1 MRSWESIRDQSIF
14 PGESKGKYGTL
25 LGWANQPGRQFDHV
39 DLTGM
44 TVDQVIDFANSK
56 GPYAAY
62 SRSVVGRTA
71 TPMGAYQIV
80 GSTLKDMRD
89 KGIINGNAIFDKTT
103 QDYLGQAILERQ
115 GSRAWEGW
123 KGAHIG
129 PGQFQAPASLAEY
142 RASLGMGVP
151 PQEFIDHT
159 KSKDMPGL
167 PVDTSFAGLFGMDS
181 MPGIDGLHSS
191 QMARD
196 GVPQS
201 NPNSISPEMAMF
213 SGFNEARDMNQAT
226 GIGAAFQDALGP
238 SLSDFAVT
246 DPFSEMFSGVTA
258 AAPAQSVASVPSD
271 RFDQAFDVFSGP
283 TAAMPADVS
292 ISTITPDT
300 APQSTI
306 TGGVPQG
313 RFDQAFDTFSAPSLA
328 ATTAQPGAPLDAP
341 VDISARPEV
350 MGPSFNFDGVTAT
363 PSAKPDKDQEKEK
376 NFEVWNNANTRGAVI
391 GAMLGGPKGAILGAV
406 APTAVRGVQSL
417 ASGLFGGGGLGGL
430 GGLGFGGGMG
440 PGTPGYESW
449 ASSTPEGMG
458 YASTLAGGSFWDGY
472 YSGGGNLN
480 PESGRDF
487 ARGMAAQQ
495 AAREAMGLSTWG
507 DAFSEAL
514 GGLGGLGGGGSSSGG
529 TGGGKGG
536 SGGKGGGNKG
546 DAGVGGADG
555 GK

>member
-1 MRSWESIRDQSIF
+1 MRASVPSYDQQAEYIAAAAAARGIDPEVALAVAKSE
-14 PGESKGKYGTL
+14 GL
-25 LGWANQPGRQFDHV
+25 QPGTWQSNYSRNGHREPSFGAFQLLDGGPK
-39 DLTGM
+39 TGFTKGM
-44 TVDQVIDFANSK
+44 GNDFKSQTGLDPRDPGNWQAMIDFALNHAAQKGWGAWYGAPKVGVSK
-56 GPYAAY
+56 WDGLQGAKAVPVGAVQTGPSQALLDF
-62 SRSVVGRTA
+62 TA
-71 TPMGAYQIV
+71 
-80 GSTLKDMRD
+80 
-89 KGIINGNAIFDKTT
+89 
-103 QDYLGQAILERQ
+103 QDAQLG
-115 GSRAWEGW
+115 
-123 KGAHIG
+123 
-129 PGQFQAPASLAEY
+129 PAPSD
-142 RASLGMGVP
+142 
-151 PQEFIDHT
+151 FN
-159 KSKDMPGL
+159 
-167 PVDTSFAGLFGMDS
+167 VDTSFAGLFGMDS
-181 MPGIDGLHSS
+181 IPGIDGLHSS

-328 ATTAQPGAPLDAP
+328 AITAQPGAPLDAP